1 VDGLVRPRS
10 LVADVARLRGAGT
23 AKLGRYVQELCR
35 RIDTVQPLLQAFV
48 PEPDRAARL
57 LASAGAGGFAAAPLA
72 GALVAVKDILNVD
85 GLPTRAGSR
94 LPPELFAGPQAAV
107 VDRLLA
113 AGALVAGK
121 TVTAEF
127 AVAAPGPTTNPHD
140 VRHTP
145 GGSSSGSAAAVAA
158 GLAPL
163 ALGTQT
169 VGSVIRP
176 AAYCGVVGFRPT
188 WGTLPADGVV
198 PNAPSLDTVGLFTA
212 DVASAALAARV
223 LCGWPEQAAVERQP
237 VLGVPDEAYL
247 SRASPLARDAF
258 AGQVQRL
265 RAAGFAVRRAA
276 LADDLEALTHHLLV
290 INHYEL
296 AQVHRVWFAGYA
308 ADYRPQTADAIRRGQ
323 TLSAS
328 DHAASQRW
336 RRGFVERLTSVTVEQ
351 GIDVWIS
358 PAATGPAPR
367 GLGSTGDPA
376 MSAPFSLAGMPALSL
391 PIPAP
396 TGSTLLPLGLQ
407 CAALPGADRPLLAA
421 AAQIQRALGPEAGDP
436 SAAATPAR

>member
-1 VDGLVRPRS
+1 VDTLVRPRS
-10 LVADVARLRGAGT
+10 LVADVARLGGASAGD
-23 AKLGRYVQELCR
+23 LGRYVQELCR
-35 RIDTVQPLLQAFV
+35 RIDAVEPVLQAFI
-48 PEPDRAARL
+48 PEPDRDARL
-57 LASAGAGGFAAAPLA
+57 RASATEIGALGNAPLA

-85 GLPTRAGSR
+85 GLPTRAGAR
-94 LPPELFAGPQAAV
+94 LPAELFAGPQASV
-107 VDRLLA
+107 VDRLRA

-158 GLAPL
+158 GLVPL

-188 WGTLPADGVV
+188 WGTLPTDGVI

-212 DVASAALAARV
+212 DVASAALAARI
-223 LCGWPEQAAVERQP
+223 LCGWADTTGEDRRP

-247 SRASPLARDAF
+247 SRASPLAREAF
-258 AGQVQRL
+258 AAHVERL
-265 RAAGFAVRRAA
+265 RAAGFPVRQAT
-276 LADDLEALTHHLLV
+276 LVDDVEALTHQILV
-290 INHYEL
+290 LNRYEL
-296 AQVHRVWFAGYA
+296 AQAHRGWFSSYGSR
-308 ADYRPQTADAIRRGQ
+308 YRVQTADAIRHGQ
-323 TLSAS
+323 TLSAE
-328 DHAASQRW
+328 DHAAAQRW
-336 RRGFVERLTSVTVEQ
+336 RSGYVDRLTSVTAET
-351 GIDVWIS
+351 GIDVWVS

-367 GLGSTGDPA
+367 GLGSTGDPG

-391 PIPAP
+391 PAPAP
-396 TGSTLLPLGLQ
+396 AGSTRLPLGLQ
-407 CAALPGADRPLLAA
+407 CAATPGQDQSLLAA
-421 AAQIQRALGPEAGDP
+421 AALIENALRP
-436 SAAATPAR
+436 

>member
-1 VDGLVRPRS
+1 MHRGVDGLVRPRS
-10 LVADVARLRGAGT
+10 LVVDVARLRGASAAELSG
-23 AKLGRYVQELCR
+23 YVQQLCR
-35 RIDTVQPLLQAFV
+35 RIDATQPLLQAFV
-48 PEPDRAARL
+48 PEPDRLARL
-57 LASAGAGGFAAAPLA
+57 SASVESGGLAASPLA
-72 GALVAVKDILNVD
+72 GAMLAVKDILNVD
-85 GLPTRAGSR
+85 GLPTRAGSELR
-94 LPPELFAGPQAAV
+94 AELFAGPQAAV
-107 VDRLLA
+107 VDRLRA

-127 AVAAPGPTTNPHD
+127 AVAAPGPTTNPYD

-158 GLAPL
+158 GLVPL

-188 WGTLPADGVV
+188 WGTLPTDGVV
-198 PNAPSLDTVGLFTA
+198 PNAPSLDTVGLFAA

-223 LCGWPEQAAVERQP
+223 LCGWPDDPVADRQP

-247 SRASPLARDAF
+247 SWASPLALDAF
-258 AGQVQRL
+258 AAQVERL
-265 RAAGFAVRRAA
+265 RAAGFAVRRAT
-276 LADDLEALTHHLLV
+276 LVDDPEALTHHLLV
-290 INHYEL
+290 INRYEL
-296 AQVHRVWFAGYA
+296 AQVHRTWFTRYA
-308 ADYRPQTADAIRRGQ
+308 TRYRPQTAEAIRHGR
-323 TLSAS
+323 TLSAD
-328 DHAASQRW
+328 DHAAALRW
-336 RRGFVERLTSVTVEQ
+336 RRGYVERLTSVTGDR
-351 GIDVWIS
+351 GIDVWVS

-391 PIPAP
+391 PAPAP
-396 TGSTLLPLGLQ
+396 ARSTSLPLGLQ

-421 AAQIQRALGPEAGDP
+421 AALIERVLA
-436 SAAATPAR
+436 S

>member
-10 LVADVARLRGAGT
+10 LVADVARLRGAG
-23 AKLGRYVQELCR
+23 AAELGRYVQELCR
-35 RIDTVQPLLQAFV
+35 RIDAVQPLLQAFV
-48 PEPDRAARL
+48 PEPDRVPRL
-57 LASAGAGGFAAAPLA
+57 LASAGRDAVAAAPLA

-94 LPPELFAGPQAAV
+94 LPAELFAGPQAAV
-107 VDRLLA
+107 VDRLRA

-140 VRHTP
+140 VQHTP

-198 PNAPSLDTVGLFTA
+198 PNAPSLDTVGVFTA
-212 DVASAALAARV
+212 DVASAALAARI
-223 LCGWPEQAAVERQP
+223 LCGWPDDAAAERQP
-237 VLGVPDEAYL
+237 VLGVPDEGYL
-247 SRASPLARDAF
+247 SRASPLAREAF
-258 AGQVQRL
+258 AGQVERL
-265 RAAGFAVRRAA
+265 RAAGFAVRRAT
-276 LADDLEALTHHLLV
+276 LTDDPAALTHHLLV

-296 AQVHRVWFAGYA
+296 AQVHRAWFDRYA
-308 ADYRPQTADAIRRGQ
+308 ARYRPQTADAIRHGQ
-323 TLSAS
+323 ALSAD
-328 DHAASQRW
+328 DHAAAQRW
-336 RRGFVERLTSVTVEQ
+336 RRGYVERLTAVTAEQ
-351 GIDVWIS
+351 GIDVWVS

-391 PIPAP
+391 PAPAP
-396 TGSTLLPLGLQ
+396 AGSTPLPLGLQ

-421 AAQIQRALGPEAGDP
+421 ASLIERTFRP
-436 SAAATPAR
+436 